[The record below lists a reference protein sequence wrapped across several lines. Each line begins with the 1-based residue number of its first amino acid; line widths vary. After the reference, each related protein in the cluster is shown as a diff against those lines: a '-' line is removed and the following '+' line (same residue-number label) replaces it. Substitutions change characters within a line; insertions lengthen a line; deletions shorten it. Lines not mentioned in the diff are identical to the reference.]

1 VMSQKG
7 WYSIQVKD
15 EELKQMARKL
25 QSAEVE
31 LYTALT
37 VHGSR
42 SVEQIENRIRDAFPG
57 RENAL
62 ELEWRVSME
71 GLDISLSSPSQGLLD
86 SIQDQV
92 VGIVNDE
99 MQDLSVNV
107 QRDFSGRITR

>member
-37 VHGSR
+37 AHGSQ

-62 ELEWRVSME
+62 ELEWRVSMG